1 MFKMVVGH
9 SDDPDSACAI
19 ADVIEQC
26 LESLDG
32 ETPQAGLLFSAIDF
46 DYALILKTLRQT
58 FPDLELIGGTSDG
71 EVSSKLKFQ
80 EDSLTL
86 TLFCSDTVKIRAGLG
101 EDLSGNIDQA
111 VECAI
116 AMAGNTLPSTRLC
129 IALPDGLT
137 ANGVTITKS
146 LQTALGPEVALTGG
160 TTADQ
165 WRFEKT
171 YQFYGTA
178 AGDRVLNNSVPILLF
193 SGDLLVS
200 HGVSSGWKP
209 ISRSGIVTRSEGGIV
224 HEIDHEPASD
234 FYHFYLNSFID
245 LTSTRLTGE
254 YPLAVFETET
264 SEDFYLRAPLS
275 GKYQI
280 GQSISF
286 MGDVPQGSRVRVTHG
301 TGDEVIAA
309 AQLSIEQCRQ
319 NYPGKTP
326 SGLIIFSCSARRW
339 LLGPRTREEYDLC
352 HTLLDSNLPVGGFYT
367 YGEIA
372 PLKPKGETFY
382 HQETFV
388 TLMLGVE

>member
-9 SDDPDSACAI
+9 SDDPDSAYAI
-19 ADVIEQC
+19 AEVIEQC
-26 LESLDG
+26 LAALDG

-46 DYALILKTLRQT
+46 DHALVLKILRQT

-86 TLFCSDTVKIRAGLG
+86 TLFCSDTVSIRAGLG
-101 EDLSGNIDQA
+101 EDLSSNINQA

-116 AMAGNTLPSTRLC
+116 STAQLSPSTQLC
-129 IALPDGLT
+129 IAIPDGLS

-146 LQTALGPEVALTGG
+146 LQAALGPEVVLMGG

-165 WRFEKT
+165 SRFEKT
-171 YQFYGTA
+171 YQFYGTK

-193 SGDLLVS
+193 SGNLLVS
-200 HGVSSGWKP
+200 HGVASGWKP
-209 ISRSGIVTRSEGGIV
+209 ISRSGIVTRSDGGTV
-224 HEIDHEPASD
+224 HEIDYEPASD
-234 FYHFYLNSFID
+234 FYHFYLRSFVD

-264 SEDFYLRAPLS
+264 SEDFYLRAPLA

-280 GQSISF
+280 GQSVTF
-286 MGDVPQGSRVRVTHG
+286 MGDVPQGSRVQVTHG

-309 AQLSIEQCRQ
+309 AQKSIEQCHRHYSGQ
-319 NYPGKTP
+319 NP

-339 LLGPRTREEYDLC
+339 LLGPRTPEEYNLC
-352 HTLLDSNLPVGGFYT
+352 QTVLDPDLPVSGFYT

>member
-1 MFKMVVGH
+1 MIVGH
-9 SDDPDSACAI
+9 SDDPDSAGAI
-19 ADVIEQC
+19 AEVIAQC

-58 FPDLELIGGTSDG
+58 FPHLELIGGTSDG
-71 EVSSKLKFQ
+71 EVSSRLKFQ

-86 TLFCSDTVKIRAGLG
+86 TLFCSDTVHIRAGLG
-101 EDLSGNIDQA
+101 EDLSSNTVKA

-116 AMAGNTLPSTRLC
+116 ATAGFNPSTRLC
-129 IALPDGLT
+129 IATPDGLS

-146 LQTALGPEVALTGG
+146 LQAALGPEVVLTGG

-171 YQFYGTA
+171 YQFYGNA
-178 AGDRVLNNSVPILLF
+178 AGDRVLSNSVPVLLF
-193 SGDLLVS
+193 SGNLLVS

-209 ISRSGIVTRSEGGIV
+209 ISRVGIVTRSDGGIV
-224 HEIDHEPASD
+224 HEIDHKPASN
-234 FYHFYLNSFID
+234 FYHFYLSNSID

-254 YPLAVFETET
+254 YPLAVFETEA

-280 GQSISF
+280 GQSITF
-286 MGDVPQGSRVRVTHG
+286 MGDVPQGSRVQVTHG
-301 TGDEVIAA
+301 TSDELVAA
-309 AQLSIEQCRQ
+309 TQLSIEQCHH
-319 NYPGKTP
+319 NYPGKSP
-326 SGLIIFSCSARRW
+326 AGLIIFSCSARRW

-352 HTLLDSNLPVGGFYT
+352 QTLLDPALPVCGFYT

-388 TLMLGVE
+388 SVMLGVE